1 MSVVFDPVLLRV
13 DSVFRSEAGFIG
25 EGELVWKDFEGA
37 GDGETVVFSGKE
49 LDEELLYYSQK
60 LPSRI

>member
-1 MSVVFDPVLLRV
+1 MSVVFDPVFLRV
-13 DSVFRSEAGFIG
+13 DSVFRSEGGFIG

-37 GDGETVVFSGKE
+37 GDGETVVFSEKE
-49 LDEELLYYSQK
+49 LDEELLYYSQN